1 MKPTKRECGG
11 CTLCCKLLAVPAIE
25 KPQDKW
31 CKHCTIGVGCAINGS
46 EQRPEACGLFDCLW
60 LQGYGDDNMR
70 PDKSKVVMGMTSDGK
85 SLVLYV
91 DPSRPEAFR
100 EPAIDKTID
109 KLIANGMKVF
119 VVCGDKRRM
128 ISNQNGEPT

>member
-60 LQGYGDDNMR
+60 LQGYGSEDMK
-70 PDKSKVVMGMTSDGK
+70 PDKSKVVMGMTKDGK
-85 SLVLYV
+85 NVVLYV
-91 DPSRPEAFR
+91 DKGRPTAWREKSFSEITKQIVEAGKR
-100 EPAIDKTID
+100 I
-109 KLIANGMKVF
+109 F
-119 VVCGDKRRM
+119 VVIGDRR
-128 ISNQNGEPT
+128 IKLEGHKL